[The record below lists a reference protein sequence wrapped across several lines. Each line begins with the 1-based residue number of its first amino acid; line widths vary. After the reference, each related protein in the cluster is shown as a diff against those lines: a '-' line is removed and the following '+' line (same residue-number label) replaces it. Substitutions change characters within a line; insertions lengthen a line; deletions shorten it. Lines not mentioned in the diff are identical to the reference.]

1 MQKVSVSPS
10 NGIVFFK
17 KTFSSQKC
25 ITRAKTSHPIESVL
39 FAKWV
44 VLFEQLQGK
53 KNYTHISSVC
63 LAKIHSHP
71 RTIWLS
77 YLQQRNS
84 SQHGRYSMSTAMIKY
99 KQKWAWMNQN
109 LF

>member
-53 KNYTHISSVC
+53 KIIHILVQFALQKFIVIHEPYGFLTSSREIALSMADTVC
-63 LAKIHSHP
+63 
-71 RTIWLS
+71 
-77 YLQQRNS
+77 QQ
-84 SQHGRYSMSTAMIKY
+84 
-99 KQKWAWMNQN
+99 
-109 LF
+109 L